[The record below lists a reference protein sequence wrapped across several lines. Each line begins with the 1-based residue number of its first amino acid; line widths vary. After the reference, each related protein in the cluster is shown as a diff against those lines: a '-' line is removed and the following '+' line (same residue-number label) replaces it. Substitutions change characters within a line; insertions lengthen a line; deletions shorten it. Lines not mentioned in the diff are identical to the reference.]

1 MNTTLHPDETRE
13 SRSGFTLLEL
23 VIVLFVIA
31 MLAAL
36 LLPALAATRPAS
48 EAAQC
53 LENQRRFVLAW
64 RLYSDDYNGALV
76 RNGGVGNT
84 ALSTNDPNVKNG
96 NWVHGVIG
104 FLYGGTPR
112 SSTDTALIKAG
123 TLFPYANNV
132 AIYKCPADKKTVSV
146 SGTPLP
152 TARSISM
159 NGWLN
164 PFVPYTASYRCF
176 RKQAEIT
183 NPAPANLWVAL
194 DESAGSINDPVFTC
208 DPGTSTWV
216 DIPAS
221 YHGGGSGISFADG
234 HAMIR
239 KWTDPVVLRG
249 DLPPYAV
256 PEQSPPSDL
265 QWLQASATS
274 PL

>member
-1 MNTTLHPDETRE
+1 MNSTLHTGDTRGNE
-13 SRSGFTLLEL
+13 SAFTLLEL

-36 LLPALAATRPAS
+36 LLPALAATRLAS

-84 ALSTNDPNVKNG
+84 ALSTNEGTAKNG

-104 FLYGGTPR
+104 TLYGTPR
-112 SSTDTALIKAG
+112 SSTNTALIKAG
-123 TLFPYANNV
+123 ALFPYANNV
-132 AIYKCPADKKTVSV
+132 AIYKCPADKKNLNVN
-146 SGTPLP
+146 GTPLP
-152 TARSISM
+152 TSRSISM

-164 PFVPYTASYRCF
+164 PITPFYFGYRNF
-176 RKQAEIT
+176 RKQSDIT
-183 NPAPANLWVAL
+183 NPAPADLWVAL
-194 DESAGSINDPVFTC
+194 DESPGSINDPVFAC
-208 DPGTSTWV
+208 DPGTSVWV

-249 DLPPYAV
+249 DLPPTAA

-265 QWLQASATS
+265 QWLQARATS
-274 PL
+274 HL